1 MCQMSGQ
8 NLHSDSYAYAGVHD
22 LGEGLAAVS
31 EHYDIILKAV
41 TLR

>member
-1 MCQMSGQ
+1 MSGQ

-22 LGEGLAAVS
+22 LGAGLAAVS
-31 EHYDIILKAV
+31 KHYDIILKAV